1 MKKFLAMLL
10 AVVMVLTL
18 VACGGNDT
26 KKADGQVVI
35 GSDTEESGDWAY
47 SAFQTSPNATDN
59 EVVKLT
65 DDLLTVDTD
74 QHGDYVVN
82 KTVVKSYERIEEE
95 NGNVTYKFVLNDG
108 LKFNNGEAVTA
119 QDFLAWTMFLS
130 SPAGKEMGV
139 VSAAYDQ
146 LPGGVAYR
154 NGETNV
160 LAGLR
165 LFDDKTFSVTIL
177 KTNEAGDTDY
187 LPYYYDL
194 GYAAM
199 RGVNL
204 TYWFGEGWSV
214 KDDGEG
220 AYFVNADGK
229 EFTAAN
235 VGDAVTAAR
244 YATSD
249 RVTSGPY
256 NLVSFDQSSREIVL
270 EANEN
275 YNGNFEGQKPGIQ
288 KLVIVKTEQDT
299 VMDMIATG
307 QIQIYSGIGDG
318 AQVNAAL
325 DLIEAGTIDSSYTTY
340 DRAGYGYFAYA
351 CDFGPSQ
358 FVEFRQ
364 AVAYLLDRNEF
375 AQTFCQG
382 WGGVV
387 HGPYCTAFSMTS
399 KTDID
404 KKVNHYDYNPEKAV
418 ELLKQAGFVYNA
430 DGSDYVDG
438 SGEIR
443 YAKVTAEQAQYYDNF
458 NKVLADGTILMPAT
472 LNWASSENNSV
483 SALLST
489 MLANSEA
496 TKNAGV
502 SIVKTE
508 MTFPELLNY
517 MYRQDAYGIGG
528 DYSVPT
534 YNMFNL
540 ATGWNAGVYDFAYN
554 WSTDPTYIEMGYNV
568 QHLYDEELDQLSM
581 DMVYGVEPGDE
592 ATFLELWEKYV
603 IRWNEELPMVPL
615 YANIYVTLYPNTI
628 DNYAEDSFWGFDR
641 AILYANWVGSAK

>member
-35 GSDTEESGDWAY
+35 GSDTEASGDWAY
-47 SAFQTSPNATDN
+47 SAFTRNPNATDN
-59 EVVKLT
+59 AVMKLT
-65 DDLLTVDTD
+65 DDMTTIESN
-74 QHGDYVVN
+74 QHGDYVIN

-95 NGNVTYKFVLNDG
+95 NGNVTFKFVINDG

-119 QDFLAWTMFLS
+119 ENFVAWTMFLV

-139 VSAAYDQ
+139 VSATYNM
-146 LPGGVAYR
+146 LPGGLAYR

-160 LAGLR
+160 LSAVR
-165 LFDDKTFSVTIL
+165 LYDEKTFSITIA
-177 KTNEAGDTDY
+177 KTGEDGETNY
-187 LPYYYDL
+187 LPFYYDL
-194 GYAAM
+194 TYAGMQA
-199 RGVNL
+199 VNL

-220 AYFVNADGK
+220 VYFVNADGK
-229 EFTAAN
+229 EFTAAT
-235 VGDAVTAAR
+235 VGDTVTAGR
-244 YATSD
+244 FATGN
-249 RVTSGPY
+249 RVTAGPY
-256 NLVSFDQSSREIVL
+256 NLVSFDESSREIVL

-340 DRAGYGYFAYA
+340 DRAGYGYFGFA
-351 CDFGPSQ
+351 CDLGPAQ
-358 FVEFRQ
+358 FTEFRQ
-364 AVAYLLDRNEF
+364 AVAYLLNRVEF

-438 SGEIR
+438 SGEVR
-443 YAKVTAEQAQYYDNF
+443 YAKVTEEQARYYDNF

-472 LNWASSENNSV
+472 LNWASSENNPV

-489 MLANSEA
+489 MLASSDA
-496 TKNAGV
+496 TKAAGI

-508 MTFPELLNY
+508 MTFPSLLSY
-517 MYRQDAYGIGG
+517 MYRQEMNGAVG
-528 DYSVPT
+528 DFSVPT

-540 ATGWNAGVYDFAYN
+540 ATGYNGGVYDESYN
-554 WSTDPTYIEMGYNV
+554 WTTDPEYIEQGYNV
-568 QHLYDEELDQLSM
+568 QHLYDKELDQLSM

-592 ATFLELWEKYV
+592 ATYLSLWEKYI
-603 IRWNEELPMVPL
+603 IRWNELLPMVPL
-615 YANIYVTLYPNTI
+615 YSNIYVTVYPNTI
-628 DNYAEDSFWGFDR
+628 DNYAEDSFWGFER
-641 AILYANWVGSAK
+641 AILYANWVGAK

>member
-1 MKKFLAMLL
+1 MKKFLALLL

-18 VACGGNDT
+18 VACGEGK

-35 GSDTEESGDWAY
+35 GTSTEASGDWAY
-47 SAFQTSPNATDN
+47 SAFTRNPNATDN

-65 DDLLTVDTD
+65 DDMNTIDTD
-74 QHGDYVVN
+74 QHGDYVIN

-95 NGNVTYKFVLNDG
+95 NGNVTFKFVINDG

-119 QDFLAWTMFLS
+119 ENFVAWTMFLV

-139 VSAAYDQ
+139 VSATYNM
-146 LPGGVAYR
+146 LPGGLAYR

-160 LAGLR
+160 LSAVR
-165 LFDDKTFSVTIL
+165 LYDEKTFSITIA
-177 KTNEAGDTDY
+177 KTGEDGETNY

-194 GYAAM
+194 GYGAM
-199 RGVNL
+199 QAVNL

-220 AYFVNADGK
+220 VYFVNADGK
-229 EFTAAN
+229 EFTAET
-235 VGDAVTAAR
+235 VGETVKAGRFATGNRVTA
-244 YATSD
+244 
-249 RVTSGPY
+249 GPY
-256 NLVSFDQSSREIVL
+256 NLVSYDQSSSEIVL
-270 EANEN
+270 EVNEN

-288 KLVIVKTEQDT
+288 KLVIVKTSDDT
-299 VMDMIATG
+299 VMDMISTG

-340 DRAGYGYFAYA
+340 DRAGYGYFGFA
-351 CDFGPSQ
+351 CDLGPAQ
-358 FVEFRQ
+358 FTEFRQ

-382 WGGVV
+382 WGSVV

-438 SGEIR
+438 SGEVR
-443 YAKVTAEQAQYYDNF
+443 YAKVTEEQARYYESF
-458 NKVLADGTILMPAT
+458 NKVLIDGTILMPAT
-472 LNWASSENNSV
+472 LNWASSEGNSV
-483 SALLST
+483 SALLTT
-489 MLANSEA
+489 MLASSDA
-496 TKNAGV
+496 TKAAGV

-508 MTFPELLNY
+508 MTFPSLLSY
-517 MYRQDAYGIGG
+517 MYRQEMNGAVG
-528 DYSVPT
+528 DFTVPT

-540 ATGWNAGVYDFAYN
+540 ATGYNGGVYDESYN
-554 WSTDPTYIEMGYNV
+554 WTTDPEYIEQGYNV
-568 QHLYDEELDQLSM
+568 QHLYDKELDQLSM

-592 ATFLELWEKYV
+592 ATYLSLWEKYI
-603 IRWNEELPMVPL
+603 IRWNELLPMVPL
-615 YANIYVTLYPNTI
+615 YANIYVTVYPNTI
-628 DNYAEDSFWGFDR
+628 DNYAEDSFWGFER
-641 AILYANWVGSAK
+641 AILYANWVGTK